1 MKQWLKFAVTCL
13 ALTTG
18 FAQAG
23 SISLGQ
29 AANYNLFVKE
39 NFSATS
45 ADTEGAVAIGG
56 NMIIDGGYDVGFVTG
71 SGNAASLTVG
81 GDIIKSGTGALNVY
95 NGNYKIGAA
104 PYGKPG
110 NLVYGGTVPVPGS
123 QNSIYASSKTNQQ
136 PAINFNTA
144 FSQLEQLSS
153 TLANMTT
160 PITTNRNTQDRILTF
175 KPAVV
180 STSNVYVFELTQA
193 DLENFRTI
201 RIDNSN
207 ISKDALIVFNMTNKA
222 GTVAS
227 EQSTAMTCPP
237 GTPNCFTL
245 RQNTYQIGNQV
256 TESNTKL
263 GQNVLFNFNGINDL
277 RISSAVYG
285 SILAPKAAINAPT
298 GVIWGQVIAK
308 SWTGNE
314 QVNFNPL
321 NIPTGQPTVSAPPAW
336 ALMLLPL
343 LLVIRRRYSNQPTLA

>member
-1 MKQWLKFAVTCL
+1 MKQWLKFAVTFL

-45 ADTEGAVAIGG
+45 SDTEGAVAIGG
-56 NMIIDGGYDVGFVTG
+56 NMIINGGYDVGFVTG

-81 GDIIKSGTGALNVY
+81 GDIVKSGTGAINVY
-95 NGNYKIGAA
+95 NSHYMIGSV
-104 PYGKPG
+104 PVGIQG

-123 QNSIYASSKTNQQ
+123 QNSIYASDKTNQK

-153 TLANMTT
+153 TLASMTS
-160 PITTNRNTQDRILTF
+160 PVTTTSNTQDRILTF
-175 KPAVV
+175 KPAVA
-180 STSNVYVFELTQA
+180 SASNVYVFELTQA
-193 DLENFRTI
+193 DLEKFHTV

-207 ISKDALIVFNMTNKA
+207 ISKDALIVFNMSNKA
-222 GTVAS
+222 GNVAS
-227 EQSTAMTCPP
+227 EQSAAMTCPP
-237 GTPNCFTL
+237 STPSCFTL
-245 RQNTYQIGNQV
+245 RQNTYQIGNQ
-256 TESNTKL
+256 TTDSNTKL
-263 GQNVLFNFNGINDL
+263 AQNVLFNFNGINDL
-277 RISSAVYG
+277 RISSSVYG

-343 LLVIRRRYSNQPTLA
+343 LLVIRRRYSNQTAFA

>member
-39 NFSATS
+39 NFTATS
-45 ADTEGAVAIGG
+45 SDTEGAVAIGG
-56 NMIIDGGYDVGFVTG
+56 NMIINGGYDVGFVTG
-71 SGNAASLTVG
+71 SDNAASLTVG

-95 NGNYKIGAA
+95 NGNYTIGAA

-110 NLVYGGTVPVPGS
+110 NLVYGGTIQNNGGS
-123 QNSIYASSKTNQQ
+123 INAAPSNSQK
-136 PAINFNTA
+136 PAINFNNA

-153 TLANMTT
+153 TLANMTS

-175 KPAVV
+175 KPAIA

-193 DLENFRTI
+193 DLNNFHTI

-207 ISKDALIVFNMTNKA
+207 ISKDALIVFNMTNKV

-237 GTPNCFTL
+237 STPSCFTL
-245 RQNTYQIGNQV
+245 RQNTYQIGNQ
-256 TESNTKL
+256 TTDSNTKL
-263 GQNVLFNFNGINDL
+263 AQNVLFNFNGINDL
-277 RISSAVYG
+277 RISSSVYG

>member
-1 MKQWLKFAVTCL
+1 MKQWLKFVVTCF

-29 AANYNLFVKE
+29 AANYNMFVKE

-56 NMIIDGGYDVGFVTG
+56 NMIINGGYDVGFVTG

-81 GDIIKSGTGALNVY
+81 GDIVKSGTGALNVY
-95 NGNYKIGAA
+95 NGNYTIGAA
-104 PYGKPG
+104 PYGTPG
-110 NLVYGGTVPVPGS
+110 NLVYGGTIQNNGGS
-123 QNSIYASSKTNQQ
+123 INASTKQQ
-136 PAINFNTA
+136 PPAINFNTA

-153 TLANMTT
+153 TLASMTS
-160 PITTNRNTQDRILTF
+160 PVTTNRNTQDKILTF
-175 KPAVV
+175 KPAVA
-180 STSNVYVFELTQA
+180 SASNVYVFELTQA
-193 DLENFRTI
+193 DLENFHTV
-201 RIDNSN
+201 RIDNSS
-207 ISKDALIVFNMTNKA
+207 ISKDALIVFNMSNKA
-222 GTVAS
+222 GNVAS
-227 EQSTAMTCPP
+227 YQDPTLTCSPA
-237 GTPNCFTL
+237 TPSCFTL
-245 RQNTYQIGNQV
+245 RQNTYQIGNQ
-256 TESNTKL
+256 TTDSNTKL
-263 GQNVLFNFNGINDL
+263 AQNVLFNFNGINDL
-277 RISSAVYG
+277 RISSSVYG

-343 LLVIRRRYSNQPTLA
+343 LLVIRRRYSNQTAFA